1 MSVPEMA
8 VAALLAPAFLYLVF
22 RMGQV
27 LLGSGRGMR
36 AGFEVGASKTIGD
49 RETQEDAFG
58 IRELEDGVMAVLAD
72 GMGKSF
78 GGKLAAETAVEAF
91 LQVFGDEAAAY
102 NPQYS
107 FRKAFNGAN
116 REILKRLNGVQGC
129 ASVTAALVKGRKLY
143 YAAAGDVKAAVY
155 RGGELVPVSS
165 GHTIS
170 ALARQK
176 YEEGRLTRE
185 EALSLLDRHRLY
197 NFVGRDGFKDIEFFD
212 TPISLYGGEYVLLMS
227 DVLYETARWKDMED
241 CLEGAGDC
249 QTKAYALIE
258 LVNQSQAADRD
269 NASAVLVKC
278 R

>member
-1 MSVPEMA
+1 M
-8 VAALLAPAFLYLVF
+8 
-22 RMGQV
+22 
-27 LLGSGRGMR
+27 
-36 AGFEVGASKTIGD
+36 
-49 RETQEDAFG
+49 
-58 IRELEDGVMAVLAD
+58 
-72 GMGKSF
+72 
-78 GGKLAAETAVEAF
+78 
-91 LQVFGDEAAAY
+91 FGDEAAAY

-227 DVLYETARWKDMED
+227 DGLYGTARWKDMED

-258 LVNQSQAADRD
+258 LVNRSQAADRD